1 MDRKTILLAT
11 EVVYFI
17 YRYSEVA
24 RGEDDRQPGLRQR
37 EERTSEV
44 QQTQRLFR
52 YAKET

>member
-24 RGEDDRQPGLRQR
+24 RGAMITPEIVDKLLALPSALMR
-37 EERTSEV
+37 V
-44 QQTQRLFR
+44 
-52 YAKET
+52 AKMIGNPA